1 MLLRYISLSLFAL
14 LAACFP
20 AALNSDVFFIICTF
34 FAADLCLERKGSRRA
49 RKRWMSP
56 LASSEVVE
64 NHIRQLKER
73 RHSNEMRER
82 MEEREKERESR
93 ERERKGKS
101 MNLSSPFMSMVSFIF
116 LVFAFSCGAYL
127 IRMRERLKFPSCLRL
142 T

>member
-1 MLLRYISLSLFAL
+1 MDLGRPGLKGTPWRRPLSAAEIYFSLFAL

-73 RHSNEMRER
+73 RQQ
-82 MEEREKERESR
+82 
-93 ERERKGKS
+93 
-101 MNLSSPFMSMVSFIF
+101 
-116 LVFAFSCGAYL
+116 
-127 IRMRERLKFPSCLRL
+127 
-142 T
+142 